1 MESYIDIEFKMTE
14 ITKALGDMWKE
25 LSEEEKAVIDI
36 FTE

>member
-14 ITKALGDMWKE
+14 ITQALGEMWKK
-25 LSEEEKAVIDI
+25 LTEEEKAVIDI